1 MPQVQHSPPR
11 LEARELHD
19 HRQDSWDIKLID
31 FGLAKNYKNT
41 ADILTTKAGTP

>member
-19 HRQDSWDIKLID
+19 HRQRQLGHQVDRLR
-31 FGLAKNYKNT
+31 
-41 ADILTTKAGTP
+41 AGQELQKYS